1 LSHTG
6 LLVFAT
12 NLSKGSAALFWL
24 NEGVFVPLVIVNLL
38 SLIKNLSLLG
48 WIKRGIAEFFYR
60 KIDTY
65 KNQFIEKNEIP
76 N

>member
-1 LSHTG
+1 
-6 LLVFAT
+6 
-12 NLSKGSAALFWL
+12 
-24 NEGVFVPLVIVNLL
+24 
-38 SLIKNLSLLG
+38 LSLLG